1 MKIVHIQTTKTI
13 KRSKKEIEESLKEL
27 KENRLI
33 NPFEYKTIDLK
44 EPIYIVELS
53 MKELQLISFYLE
65 LENRKP
71 IMNVEIDTKIK
82 GEK

>member
-1 MKIVHIQTTKTI
+1 MKVIHIKTTEIVKRTK
-13 KRSKKEIEESLKEL
+13 KEL
-27 KENRLI
+27 KKENGESQF
-33 NPFEYKTIDLK
+33 NTPFRYKTVELK
-44 EPIYIVELS
+44 EPVYIVELS

-71 IMNVEIDTKIK
+71 IMNVEIDTKIE